1 MTRRPGAPQCDTRRR
16 RVIIWLM
23 YVDSHAHIEM
33 EVFDPDR
40 EEVIE
45 RALSS
50 GVAIIVNVGNGDLA
64 RDSHSAA
71 IRIAERYP
79 FIYTTVGIHPHE
91 ARLANE
97 DLYSKLAELSHHPK
111 VIAWGEIGL
120 DYHYDNSPRDVQRRA
135 FRRQLELAR
144 ERRLPVVIHTRE
156 AEEDTLAILCQE
168 WSGAGLPGVIHCFT
182 GSQGFAESAIQMG
195 FYISFSGI
203 VTFKKSD
210 QLRRVACAM
219 PLDRILIETD
229 SPFLAPEPHR
239 GRRNEPAFV
248 LEVARQIAQLRGLE
262 PEQLG
267 RITSENFKRAFWP
280 FEAEGGAGDN
290 IGDGTL
296 S

>member
-1 MTRRPGAPQCDTRRR
+1 
-16 RVIIWLM
+16 M

-40 EEVIE
+40 EQVIE
-45 RALSS
+45 RARRS
-50 GVAIIVNVGNGDLA
+50 GIDIIVNVGNGDLA
-64 RDSHSAA
+64 RDSHLAA
-71 IRIAERYP
+71 FRIAERYR
-79 FIYTTVGIHPHE
+79 FIYATVGIHPHE
-91 ARLANE
+91 ARLASQ
-97 DLYSKLAELSHHPK
+97 DLYLRLAELSNHPK

-120 DYHYDNSPRDVQRRA
+120 DYHYDNSPRDVQRQV

-156 AEEDTLAILCQE
+156 AEADTLAILRDE
-168 WSGAGLPGVIHCFT
+168 WSGSGLPGVIHCFT
-182 GSQGFAESAIQMG
+182 GSEPFAESAIQMG

-210 QLRRVACAM
+210 QLRGVAGAI

-248 LEVARQIAQLRGLE
+248 LEVARKIAELRGLQ
-262 PEQLG
+262 PEEVG
-267 RITSENFKRAFWP
+267 RVTSENFKRAFP
-280 FEAEGGAGDN
+280 LFEAVGGASDN
-290 IGDGTL
+290 IRNGTL